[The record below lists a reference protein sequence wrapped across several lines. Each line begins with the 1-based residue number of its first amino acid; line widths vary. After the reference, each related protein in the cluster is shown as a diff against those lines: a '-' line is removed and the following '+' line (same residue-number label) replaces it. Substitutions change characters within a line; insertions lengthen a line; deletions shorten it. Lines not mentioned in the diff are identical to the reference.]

1 MKTRWFTI
9 AAGGCTLL
17 FCTLAPAQDK
27 QNKPQTAQSASLH
40 ETAPSESARGEK
52 PSQIRRGGTQRRTDA
67 KQRDPKNQRA
77 APTACGNS
85 VIARKDAD
93 RVTLSIVERVE
104 RIEICVE

>member
-27 QNKPQTAQSASLH
+27 QNKPQTAQSPSLH

-52 PSQIRRGGTQRRTDA
+52 LFRANCGRCHNPPESISPREARAVVRHMRVRATLTDEDERLIV
-67 KQRDPKNQRA
+67 KFL
-77 APTACGNS
+77 AP
-85 VIARKDAD
+85 
-93 RVTLSIVERVE
+93 
-104 RIEICVE
+104 